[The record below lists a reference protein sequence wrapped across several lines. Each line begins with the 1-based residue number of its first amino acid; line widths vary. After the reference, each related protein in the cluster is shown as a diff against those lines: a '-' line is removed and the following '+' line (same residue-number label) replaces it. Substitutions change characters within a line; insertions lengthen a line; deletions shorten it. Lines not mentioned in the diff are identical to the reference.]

1 MAKQLT
7 RHGIIKKMLQLGA
20 STFVSKVLGFFRQL
34 LLARFMGVGAAADAF
49 FAAYRIPSSLRK
61 IFAEGALNAA
71 TVPTAVSIMHHESRD
86 QVGRFATLLLIIFQ
100 TFLLVGCGIVALN
113 ADSFLWLVV
122 PGWSGES
129 GLMGYLLAARLLR
142 VLIFFIAFVS
152 AGAIFGS
159 IFQVVNCFSMPIA
172 AQIITNGLLVCEL
185 LFCTWYDLTPMAYSL
200 FIVGNSILILGI
212 NIIVYYMLGF
222 KFLLPNRAA
231 WRSVGRVL
239 CKFVPCAIG
248 MGAIE
253 INLFVDQ
260 AIASYLP
267 EGSVSLLQYTF
278 SFARIPLGIFAS
290 AFAMILLPHLARI
303 GARAP
308 KRLSFY
314 LLESAKFI
322 WWVTIPATIFTMVF
336 SYKMYYTLLLSSKFT
351 ATHVLLASHALTIFI
366 IGLFVM
372 SLEKIVLNMFYALHE
387 TYRPTLFTI
396 ISTALNTGLSILF
409 IPFFGLN
416 GIVLAVIIATA
427 FKLMLCVWSL
437 RSKYNFVLY
446 GRAFGRFLFRSTMQ
460 LICGSLLFALLYFG
474 GLFLIGYLPAG
485 FAYALQFKYL
495 FWLWV
500 GPICGI
506 IALFFYFTRHFF
518 GIRMHFLD

>member
-7 RHGIIKKMLQLGA
+7 RHGIMKKLIQVGA
-20 STFVSKVLGFFRQL
+20 STLGSKVLGFFREIL
-34 LLARFMGVGAAADAF
+34 TARFLGVGAASDAF

-71 TVPTAVSIMHHESRD
+71 TVPTAVGIMQAESRD

-100 TFLLVGCGIVALN
+100 SFLLTGCAVVALN

-122 PGWSGES
+122 PGWSGEE
-129 GLMGYLLAARLLR
+129 GLFGYMLAARLLR

-159 IFQVVNCFSMPIA
+159 IFQVVHCFSMPII
-172 AQIITNGLLVCEL
+172 AQILTNGLLVCEL
-185 LFCTWYDLTPMAYSL
+185 FFCTWYDLTPMAFAF

-212 NIIVYYMLGF
+212 NIAVYYALGF

-231 WRSVGRVL
+231 WRSVGKVL
-239 CKFVPCAIG
+239 CKFVPCAVG

-253 INLFVDQ
+253 INLFIDQ

-267 EGSVSLLQYTF
+267 QGSVSLLRYTF
-278 SFARIPLGIFAS
+278 AFARIPLGVFAS

-303 GARAP
+303 SVRAP

-322 WWVTIPATIFTMVF
+322 WWVTIPATLFTMVF

-351 ATHVLLASHALTIFI
+351 ATHVLLASQALTIFI

-372 SLEKIVLNMFYALHE
+372 SFEKIVLNMFYALHE

-416 GIVLAVIIATA
+416 GIVLAVIIATT
-427 FKLMLCVWSL
+427 FKLMLCMWSL
-437 RSKYNFVLY
+437 RGTYNFVLY
-446 GRAFGRFLFRSTMQ
+446 GRAFARFLYRSALQ
-460 LICGSLLFALLYFG
+460 LVCASTLFTLCYFCALS
-474 GLFLIGYLPAG
+474 LIGYLPTG
-485 FAYALQFKYL
+485 LAYAFQYKYL

-500 GPICGI
+500 TPLCGLT
-506 IALFFYFTRHFF
+506 ALFLYFTRRYF
-518 GIRMHFLD
+518 GIRLHFLD